1 MDRGGIEGLF
11 CRRADHTHC
20 EERAINYAAPVA
32 ISHLPRENFGTWEFP
47 VLHVRGGTST
57 GLIIWDRIT
66 PKQLE
71 LREELLRHLM
81 GLPLQGSTSDTKQ
94 ITGLGRGYP
103 TSNKV
108 FFAEMTTNVAGD
120 LQIVSTLAQ
129 LAGGKSQIDWS
140 VNCGNMS
147 AALPFWAIDQHFLP
161 RQLNGKGEV
170 EIFNTNTK
178 TTMIGRVTLVGDG
191 FAFAQI
197 PGVDGEFPGVDLFM
211 TNPVGAKTG
220 KALPTGSAADTF
232 GKYTVSCV
240 DVAVPM
246 VIARASEFGKTG
258 TEPVKDLRHDE
269 VFFSALKKLWIEAG
283 LKMGL
288 KGKGGKPM
296 TAEEL
301 ANSETIPKVCI
312 VGPPVNGGNISTRYF
327 TPQNGHDTMAVTG
340 GCCLAAACLMPG
352 TVAHEL
358 AQGLP
363 GLTGTTSEV
372 QVDIENPAGIL
383 SATIEGQQT
392 NSETKIT
399 RAAYKRSAQILL
411 RGYVPVYRA
420 SPALKRAL
428 GDIAS
433 GSSALALKA

>member
-1 MDRGGIEGLF
+1 M
-11 CRRADHTHC
+11 
-20 EERAINYAAPVA
+20 
-32 ISHLPRENFGTWEFP
+32 
-47 VLHVRGGTST
+47 LHVRGGTST
-57 GLIIWDRIT
+57 GLIIWDRIA
-66 PKQLE
+66 PKQLD

-108 FFAEMTTNVAGD
+108 FFAEMTTDAAGGP
-120 LQIVSTLAQ
+120 QIVSTLAQ

-147 AALPFWAIDQHFLP
+147 AALPYWAIDQHFLP

-178 TTMIGRVTLVGDG
+178 TTMIGRVTLAGDG
-191 FAFAQI
+191 FSVARI

-220 KALPTGSAADTF
+220 KALPTGSAADSF
-232 GKYTVSCV
+232 GKFTVSCV

-246 VIARASEFGKTG
+246 VIARASDFGKTG
-258 TEPVKDLRHDE
+258 TEPVKDLRNDD
-269 VFFSALKKLWIEAG
+269 VFFSALKTLWIEAG

-288 KGKGGKPM
+288 KGKGGQPM

-327 TPQNGHDTMAVTG
+327 TPQEGHATMAVTG

-352 TVAHEL
+352 TVAHDL

-363 GLTGTTSEV
+363 GLAGTPSEV
-372 QVDIENPAGIL
+372 QVDIENPAGVL

-399 RAAYKRSAQILL
+399 RAAYKRSAQILM

-420 SPALKRAL
+420 SAALKHAL
-428 GDIAS
+428 GDIAAN
-433 GSSALALKA
+433 GAALAMKA

>member
-1 MDRGGIEGLF
+1 LQQTDDAVAIRE
-11 CRRADHTHC
+11 D
-20 EERAINYAAPVA
+20 RAINYASPIA

-57 GLIIWDRIT
+57 GLIIWDCIA

-81 GLPLQGSTSDTKQ
+81 GLPLQGATSDSKQ

-108 FFAEMTTNVAGD
+108 FFAEMATNAAGGP
-120 LQIVSTLAQ
+120 QIVSTLAQ

-161 RQLNGKGEV
+161 RQLDGKGEV

-178 TTMIGRVTLVGDG
+178 TTMIGRVALDGDG
-191 FAFAQI
+191 FAAVQI
-197 PGVDGEFPGVDLFM
+197 PGVDGAFPGVDLFM

-232 GKYTVSCV
+232 GKFTVSCV

-246 VIARASEFGKTG
+246 VIARAADFGKTG
-258 TEPVKDLRHDE
+258 TEPVKELRNDE
-269 VFFSALKKLWIEAG
+269 AFFSALKKLWIEAG

-312 VGPPVNGGNISTRYF
+312 VGPPVNDGNISTRYF
-327 TPQNGHDTMAVTG
+327 TPQEGHATMAVTG

-352 TVAHEL
+352 TVAHDI
-358 AQGLP
+358 ARNLP
-363 GLTGTTSEV
+363 ALGASPTEI

-392 NSETKIT
+392 NSETRIS

-420 SPALKRAL
+420 SPALKQAL
-428 GDIAS
+428 SEIAS
-433 GSSALALKA
+433 NGSALAMKA

>member
-1 MDRGGIEGLF
+1 L
-11 CRRADHTHC
+11 AVHQ
-20 EERAINYAAPVA
+20 
-32 ISHLPRENFGTWEFP
+32 LPRLNNGTWEFP

-57 GLIIWDRIT
+57 GLVIWDRIA
-66 PKQLE
+66 PKDLK

-81 GLPLQGSTSDTKQ
+81 GLPLTGTTSDTKQ
-94 ITGLGRGYP
+94 ITGLGRGP
-103 TSNKV
+103 ATSNKV
-108 FFAEMTTNVAGD
+108 FFAEMAKNDHGEPR
-120 LQIVSTLAQ
+120 IVSTLAQ
-129 LAGGKSQIDWS
+129 LASGKSQIDWS

-147 AALPFWAIDQHFLP
+147 AALPYWAIDQHFLP

-178 TTMIGRVTLVGDG
+178 ATMIGRVTLDGDG

-211 TNPVGAKTG
+211 ANPVGAKTG
-220 KALPTGSAADTF
+220 KALPTGNASDRF
-232 GKYTVSCV
+232 GDYTVSCV

-258 TEPVKDLRHDE
+258 TESPKDLRNDD

-288 KGKGGKPM
+288 TTKGRPM
-296 TAEEL
+296 TADEL

-327 TPQNGHDTMAVTG
+327 TPQTGHDTMAVTG

-352 TVAHEL
+352 TVAYEL

-363 GLTGTTSEV
+363 ALGATTSEI

-392 NSETKIT
+392 NTETRIS

-420 SPALKRAL
+420 SAALKRAL
-428 GDIAS
+428 SEAAD
-433 GSSALALKA
+433 GSMSKSQA

>member
-1 MDRGGIEGLF
+1 MRGASHQLLSPI
-11 CRRADHTHC
+11 
-20 EERAINYAAPVA
+20 A

-57 GLIIWDRIT
+57 GLIIWDRIA

-81 GLPLQGSTSDTKQ
+81 GLPLQGTTNDTKQ

-108 FFAEMTTNVAGD
+108 FFADMTTNAAGQP
-120 LQIVSTLAQ
+120 QIVSTLAQ

-147 AALPFWAIDQHFLP
+147 AALPYWAIDQHFLP

-178 TTMIGRVTLVGDG
+178 TTMIGRVTLAGDG
-191 FAFAQI
+191 FAVAQI

-211 TNPVGAKTG
+211 ANPVGAKTG
-220 KALPTGSAADTF
+220 KALPTGSAADRF
-232 GKYTVSCV
+232 GKFTVSCV

-258 TEPVKDLRHDE
+258 TEPVKDLRNDE
-269 VFFSALKKLWIEAG
+269 TFFPALKKLWIEAG

-288 KGKGGKPM
+288 KAQRRQTDDRGR
-296 TAEEL
+296 TRQQRDHAESL
-301 ANSETIPKVCI
+301 H
-312 VGPPVNGGNISTRYF
+312 RR
-327 TPQNGHDTMAVTG
+327 
-340 GCCLAAACLMPG
+340 
-352 TVAHEL
+352 
-358 AQGLP
+358 
-363 GLTGTTSEV
+363 
-372 QVDIENPAGIL
+372 PAGERRQYLHPLFHAAGRPRHHGGHRRLLPCRGVSDARHRRARIARGFCRR
-383 SATIEGQQT
+383 SADADGNTGRYRKSGGHFVGHHRRPADQ
-392 NSETKIT
+392 SETKIS

-411 RGYVPVYRA
+411 RGYVPIFRA
-420 SPALKRAL
+420 SAALKQAL
-428 GDIAS
+428 RDIAAN
-433 GSSALALKA
+433 GAALAMPA